1 MKSKG
6 FTLIELMIVVAIIG
20 ILAAVAIPQYQ
31 NYVARTQVA
40 EGLSL
45 AAVAK
50 IGVAEFYSMHGV
62 LPLVATANPN
72 PPPTNYDRVGMQK
85 LLGIHHLDT
94 VGGSLSLSNY
104 VKHIR
109 LQNTNATTPDSYSAV
124 KIRFNTTGQ
133 ALNNMGASISSK
145 IANRSFYLTMDEAN
159 GQITWTCNCRHKSSN
174 TNCSPGSALNT
185 YVDNKYLPSSCK
197 P

>member
-1 MKSKG
+1 MKRLNLG

-20 ILAAVAIPQYQ
+20 ILAAIAIPQYQ
-31 NYVARTQVA
+31 NYVARAQVA
-40 EGLSL
+40 EGLSTVTSVKTAL
-45 AAVAK
+45 
-50 IGVAEFYSMHGV
+50 IEYYSVHGH
-62 LPLVATANPN
+62 LPPLVSGVSS
-72 PPPTNYDRVGMQK
+72 DRADMQK
-85 LLGIHHLDT
+85 KLGIHHLD
-94 VGGSLSLSNY
+94 VPGGGALSNY
-104 VKHIR
+104 VRQIR
-109 LQNTNATTPDSYSAV
+109 LNKGNNNNEYGAV
-124 KIRFNTTGQ
+124 RIRFNSTTG
-133 ALNNMGASISSK
+133 ALTHMGASISSK